1 VFVQGLLKKMF
12 HLREKAGQRRPKG
25 ADEGFDAEEKPFLDH
40 LEDLRLMFVKM
51 LLTVIVTVIAAAVF
65 NVQLVELIQLPVK
78 WAGIGKPDAISAI
91 FNLKRGVVEPRFRAG
106 ELVLMQ
112 SGLIAKV
119 VSEDVEVGVTKLQ
132 LADGVEATAK
142 TDMILGTIPAPSG
155 DVKSADMRRLSTRQV
170 LVMETFTP
178 SEGLMIVIKL
188 VFFSAIVAALP
199 LLLWFAVE
207 FILPGLRQ
215 SEKRAVFPA
224 LAASFLLFLFGAFFA
239 FRIGLPFA
247 LRWLVEWNVQHG
259 LYGGWRVGYYIEFVT
274 QVVVVFGLT
283 FQLPVIIFVL
293 ISLEVLSYETMKNSR
308 SYAIMIILFVAAVL
322 TPPDPIT
329 LILLGGPLVLLY
341 EVCIWIA
348 WFQEKGRRRRAEA
361 EKKRRAEEQ
370 ARRLE
375 ELARLPASDPDQ
387 EPGLEPSP
395 DLGPDSPEAVAD
407 HSLVQSDTA
416 GQGLQDDPY
425 HDWHGHD
432 SYHDP
437 HHGHGHGHGF
447 YYTTIDINHATFEEL
462 QRLPGI
468 GPKLAQRIID
478 SRPFY
483 SQEELE
489 YHAQLPQSVI
499 KLILD
504 RVYFH

>member
-1 VFVQGLLKKMF
+1 MF
-12 HLREKAGQRRPKG
+12 HLRDKAGQRRPKG
-25 ADEGFDAEEKPFLDH
+25 ADDGFDAEEKPFLDH
-40 LEDLRLMFVKM
+40 LEDLRIMFVKM
-51 LLTVIVTVIAAAVF
+51 LVTVIVTVTAASIF
-65 NVQLVELIQLPVK
+65 NVQLVELIQNPVK
-78 WAGIGKPDAISAI
+78 WAGIGKPDAIAAI
-91 FNLKRGVVEPRFRAG
+91 FNLKRTEIEPRFQAG

-112 SGLIAKV
+112 GGVIAKV
-119 VSEDVEVGVTKLQ
+119 VAEDVQVGVTTLQ
-132 LADGVEATAK
+132 IAEGVEISAK
-142 TDMILGTIPAPSG
+142 TDMILGTIPTPSG

-178 SEGLMIVIKL
+178 SEGVMIVIKL
-188 VFFSAIVAALP
+188 VFFSAIVVALP

-224 LAASFLLFLFGAFFA
+224 LVASFLLFLFGAFFA

-274 QVVVVFGLT
+274 QVVVVFGLA

-293 ISLEVLSYETMKNSR
+293 ISLELLSYEAMKNSR

-329 LILLGGPLVLLY
+329 LILLGGPMVALY
-341 EVCIWIA
+341 ECCIWIA
-348 WFQEKGRRRRAEA
+348 WFQERGRRRRAEA
-361 EKKRRAEEQ
+361 EKKRREEEH

-375 ELARLPASDPDQ
+375 ELARLPAA
-387 EPGLEPSP
+387 EPEAEGGGSP
-395 DLGPDSPEAVAD
+395 DGSYDAPEH
-407 HSLVQSDTA
+407 HSLVEADSSTS
-416 GQGLQDDPY
+416 GFHDDPY

-432 SYHDP
+432 SHYHHD
-437 HHGHGHGHGF
+437 HDHGHGM
-447 YYTTIDINHATFEEL
+447 YYTSIDINHATFEEL

-489 YHAQLPQSVI
+489 YHAKLPQSVI
-499 KLILD
+499 KLIVD